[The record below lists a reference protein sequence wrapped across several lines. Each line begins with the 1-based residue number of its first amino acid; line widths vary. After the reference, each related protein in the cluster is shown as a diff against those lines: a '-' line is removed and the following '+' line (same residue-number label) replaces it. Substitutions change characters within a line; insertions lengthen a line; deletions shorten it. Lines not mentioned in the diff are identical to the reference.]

1 MNRPSGLTILTAAL
15 LVLLP
20 ALAVLQYRWVGQVST
35 AERDRMERNLRVGAY
50 QFRQAFDGELGR
62 ATLLQ
67 VGATTVRDGATERYA
82 DRYDAWLNTAL
93 HPRMISNIYLVDSEG
108 SSIRL
113 RRWDPDTRAFDPAP
127 WPSVIDKFRTQFE
140 QERRE
145 FETGRDGRPPAFRD
159 DGLMV
164 FPVRNFDPRVPGQA
178 GNGGRGPQG
187 SGNQQRPTPFGFTVI
202 ELNLDYIVK
211 EMLPELTQ
219 RHFAHTGEAYR
230 VAVTTIDTPPRVIY
244 RSEPDA
250 PTDPARADATESIYG
265 RDPLAFLRGSRGG
278 DDSRLN
284 IKINVIEGQQGSQS
298 VVRPELQDSGRWRLL
313 VQHQSGSLEA
323 AVGQVRR
330 RNLAISFGVL
340 LLLTVSVGMLT
351 VSSRRA
357 ERLAKQ
363 QMEFVAGVSHELR
376 TPVAVIKSAAENL
389 SQGVVGSVDRV
400 KRYGTTIEAEAR
412 RLGEMV
418 ERVLQYAAIESG
430 LGMGSRTALAPEDI
444 IQGAIDSSMPLLT
457 PNNVQVHRDIGLD
470 LPPVIGDPNA
480 LRSAVQNLIA
490 NAVKYGGR
498 DHWVG
503 IRAQH
508 VRDRRHGEV
517 RITVSDHG
525 NGIDAAELPHIF
537 EPFYRGADAVAQQ
550 IHGNGLGLSL
560 VRRIIEA
567 HGGKVSATSRPGA
580 GSAFTITLPA
590 ADRKSTQTAAT
601 SALRT
606 AAQS

>member
-1 MNRPSGLTILTAAL
+1 MQRPSGLTIVTVAL

-20 ALAVLQYRWVGQVST
+20 ALAILQYRWVGQVSG

-50 QFRQAFDGELGR
+50 QFRQAFDGELGK
-62 ATLLQ
+62 ASALQ
-67 VGATTVRDGATERYA
+67 VGPATVRDGNSDRYS
-82 DRYDAWLNTAL
+82 DRYDLWLNTAV
-93 HPRMISNIYLVDSEG
+93 HPRMVGSVYLIDADG
-108 SSIRL
+108 AQLRL
-113 RRWDPDTRAFDPAP
+113 RRWNADTRNFEPIA
-127 WPSVIDKFRTQFE
+127 WPPQLEKWRAQFE
-140 QERRE
+140 QERRDYDAV
-145 FETGRDGRPPAFRD
+145 RQDRRPPPIRD
-159 DGLMV
+159 DSLLV
-164 FPVRNFDPRVPGQA
+164 FPVRNFDGPRGQGA
-178 GNGGRGPQG
+178 QG
-187 SGNQQRPTPFGFTVI
+187 APDPRQVTTRPPFGFTVI
-202 ELNLDYIVK
+202 ELNIDYITK

-219 RHFAHTGEAYR
+219 RHFEHSSGDAYR
-230 VAVTTIDTPPRVIY
+230 VSVTTAETPARVIY

-250 PTDPARADATESIYG
+250 PVDPARADAVESLFG
-265 RDPLAFLRGSRGG
+265 RDPLGFFRARGG

-284 IKINVIEGQQGSQS
+284 ITVNVIEGQDGAQTA
-298 VVRPELQDSGRWRLL
+298 VRPEVQDSGRWRLL

-340 LLLTVSVGMLT
+340 LLLSVSVGMLMLT
-351 VSSRRA
+351 SRRA
-357 ERLAKQ
+357 ERLARQ

-389 SQGVVGSVDRV
+389 SQGVVGGVDRV
-400 KRYGTTIEAEAR
+400 KRYGNMIEGEAR
-412 RLGEMV
+412 RLAEMV

-430 LGMGSRTALAPEDI
+430 LGMGSRTALAPQEI
-444 IQGAIDSSMPLLT
+444 IQGALDSSMPLLG
-457 PNNVQVHRDIGLD
+457 PDNVQVHRDIALD
-470 LPPVIGDPNA
+470 LPAVIGDANA

-490 NAVKYGGR
+490 NAVKYGGP

-503 IRAQH
+503 IRAEH

-525 NGIDAAELPHIF
+525 KGIDAAELPHIF

-567 HGGKVSATSRPGA
+567 HGGKVSASSRVGA
-580 GSAFTITLPA
+580 GSAFTISLPA
-590 ADRKSTQTAAT
+590 AERHAVTAANA
-601 SALRT
+601 SALNT
-606 AAQS
+606 APQS